1 MPLLSH
7 PVPLPETHQHNPL
20 LGRKE
25 WIKLKR
31 FVVELFSVLGQL
43 EIFLLEHIDI
53 TLTASN

>member
-7 PVPLPETHQHNPL
+7 PVPLPETHQHNPS

-31 FVVELFSVLGQL
+31 FVIELSSVSGQL
-43 EIFLLEHIDI
+43 EPFFIGTPRCNLDCF
-53 TLTASN
+53 